1 MNPKA
6 GRYFRPSLVAV
17 IMLTSN
23 LTETPGKGRDREV
36 IMSRHEPDRILVVD
50 DNSLLR
56 ETLAQKLRDAG
67 YNVITADRGE
77 RAFLALRDWSH
88 PVDWL
93 YTRAN
98 LPGLVDGWILA
109 DEYHDRHPNRAVV
122 ITASEARSSRRG
134 DLILKQP
141 SLSSVLDGV
150 RHVIEADL
158 LRVAAARADADDQRC
173 AA

>member
-1 MNPKA
+1 
-6 GRYFRPSLVAV
+6 
-17 IMLTSN
+17 
-23 LTETPGKGRDREV
+23 
-36 IMSRHEPDRILVVD
+36 MSAHEQDRILVVD
-50 DNSLLR
+50 DNPLLR
-56 ETLAQKLRDAG
+56 ETLAQRLRDAG
-67 YNVITADRGE
+67 YNVISVATGE

-122 ITASEARSSRRG
+122 IATTEARSSRQR

-141 SLSSVLDGV
+141 ALSSVLESV
-150 RHVIEADL
+150 RHAIEADRSKL
-158 LRVAAARADADDQRC
+158 AAARANADDHRC